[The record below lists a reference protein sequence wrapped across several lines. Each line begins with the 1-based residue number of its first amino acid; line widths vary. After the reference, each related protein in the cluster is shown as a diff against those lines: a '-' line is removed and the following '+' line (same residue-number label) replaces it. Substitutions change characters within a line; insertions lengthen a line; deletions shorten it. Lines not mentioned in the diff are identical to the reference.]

1 MDLVHPGLVVAG
13 LHGLQ
18 NHPRPDE
25 VVCANFEGLVAPH
38 EDAVVAFV
46 GMFQDPDV
54 PRAALFP
61 LGRFGGR
68 VPAVK
73 LRPDLERVGKVDVWH
88 TCFLGRA
95 YFCTPLLRHRTH
107 QGVIESEFSTG

>member
-73 LRPDLERVGKVDVWH
+73 LRPDLERVGKRLM
-88 TCFLGRA
+88 FG
-95 YFCTPLLRHRTH
+95 TH
-107 QGVIESEFSTG
+107 VFSAGLEPHLIKKGSYKKE